1 MCGNGGMKDGSEAVY
16 ADQLL
21 KEMSFEMILRHQI
34 FLCLLLSTLSSH
46 LPSLPPAAVAK
57 LKISVL

>member
-1 MCGNGGMKDGSEAVY
+1 MCGNGGMKNGSEVVY
-16 ADQLL
+16 ADLLL
-21 KEMSFEMILRHQI
+21 KEVFFEIILRHQI

-46 LPSLPPAAVAK
+46 LPSIPPVAVAK